1 MGQARRPVWN
11 HVDLLWHRCGI
22 IVEFYSLI
30 CSQISSARLTMR
42 HDEVT
47 VNQEADDHHRSCS
60 CPCSRHRGTKSP
72 KHQITEAPKQCRSAS
87 CSCRCLLTVNRSKNL
102 VVPRT
107 AAGGSSAPRKQH
119 EVGASNRSS
128 ASNRRLGASN
138 RMVLRCFGASNRG
151 KSKSGGGHR
160 PLG

>member
-1 MGQARRPVWN
+1 VASLWN
-11 HVDLLWHRCGI
+11 HCGI

-30 CSQISSARLTMR
+30 YSQISSARLTVTMR
-42 HDEVT
+42 HAE

-72 KHQITEAPKQCRSAS
+72 KHQITEAPNHRGAEAAPK
-87 CSCRCLLTVNRSKNL
+87 CLLLLSVPLDCEQEHL
-102 VVPRT
+102 VAPRT
-107 AAGGSSAPRKQH
+107 AAGGSSALPKQH
-119 EVGASNRSS
+119 KVGASNRSS

-138 RMVLRCFGASNRG
+138 RMVLWCFGASNRG
-151 KSKSGGGHR
+151 KSKSSGGRR